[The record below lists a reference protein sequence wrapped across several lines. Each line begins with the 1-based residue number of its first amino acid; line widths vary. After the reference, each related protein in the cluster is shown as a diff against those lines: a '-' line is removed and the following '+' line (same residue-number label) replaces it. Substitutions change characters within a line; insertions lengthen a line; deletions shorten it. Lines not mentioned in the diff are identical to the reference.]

1 MNELQEALDRIF
13 NNCEE
18 INNHNPAEEQ
28 TGYKMIEDIKLLGK
42 GINDLQQRIDK
53 AIKIY
58 EECKLLM
65 PHEFDWGE
73 QVENIINNLKG
84 GTND

>member
-18 INNHNPAEEQ
+18 IDNHNPIEEQ

-53 AIKIY
+53 AIEYLKYSNPAHWGSENEI
-58 EECKLLM
+58 ELL
-65 PHEFDWGE
+65 
-73 QVENIINNLKG
+73 VILKG
-84 GTND
+84 SEK